1 MLLLPN
7 LGMPEILLIL
17 VVALLVFG
25 PSRLPEIGKSIGKAF
40 REFRRGTSGLVD
52 SLNREMQEPT
62 QSGDRGPALAEG
74 PRRTS
79 LAGVEPTLL
88 EAEPVAKE
96 ETGDGKRA

>member
-17 VVALLVFG
+17 VVALLIFG

-52 SLNREMQEPT
+52 TLNREMQEPT
-62 QSGDRGPALAEG
+62 KSGEGGAALAAK
-74 PRRTS
+74 RTG
-79 LAGVEPTLL
+79 LAGVEPTVL
-88 EAEPVAKE
+88 EAEPLGNE